1 MKFIRTEL
9 DGVLIIE
16 PDVFRDGRGFF
27 LEAYHQRK
35 YRDGG
40 IAQPF
45 VQDNHSRSAR
55 GTIRGLHFQRI
66 HPQGKLIRVLAGEIF
81 DVVVDI
87 RRGSPTFRLW
97 MGTELS
103 AANFLQCYVPS
114 GFAHGFCVLS
124 EFAEVEYKCTDFY
137 DPSDELRIIWNDPVI
152 GVRWP
157 VAQPVLSDKDRD
169 APYLDELMDP
179 LPQYEGKVA

>member
-16 PDVFRDGRGFF
+16 PDVFRDKRGFF
-27 LEAYHQRK
+27 LETYHQRK

-40 IAQPF
+40 ITEPF

-55 GTIRGLHFQRI
+55 GTVRGLHFQRT

-87 RRGSPTFRLW
+87 RGGSRTFRRW
-97 MGTELS
+97 IGTELS

-137 DPSDELRIIWNDPVI
+137 DPSDELRIIWNDPGI

-157 VAQPVLSDKDRD
+157 VAQPLLSDKDRV
-169 APYLDELMDP
+169 APYLDELMDL
-179 LPQYEGKVA
+179 LPQYGGR